1 MRVAIGLAAG
11 GGVTLVAGM
20 LFAFVV
26 ADHSSSDSSPSALI
40 AIALGSVGFLAV
52 VLSML
57 VFIGIAVARLWRG
70 GRRRTPETS
79 G

>member
-52 VLSML
+52 VLSMP
-57 VFIGIAVARLWRG
+57 VFIGVAVARLWRG